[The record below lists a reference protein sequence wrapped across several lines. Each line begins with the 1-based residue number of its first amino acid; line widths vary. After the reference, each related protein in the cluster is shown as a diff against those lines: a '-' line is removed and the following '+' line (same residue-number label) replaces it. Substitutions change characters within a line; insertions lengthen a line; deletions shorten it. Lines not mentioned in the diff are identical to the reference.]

1 MILVADSIILP
12 VSAACAGF
20 YEKRVPIL
28 YISKS
33 SKQSRFAAQTY
44 GYFKPGPESGKS
56 CTALLPLNTL
66 HFICSRKAQDKLWSG
81 SLEEEG
87 LSAS

>member
-12 VSAACAGF
+12 MSAACAGF
-20 YEKRVPIL
+20 YEKRVPML
-28 YISKS
+28 HISKS
-33 SKQSRFAAQTY
+33 SKQSRFTAQSH

-56 CTALLPLNTL
+56 CTALFPLNIL

-81 SLEEEG
+81 SLKEEG
-87 LSAS
+87 VSGS